1 MAAAQNFVSVSRRPP
16 DVEDYIDML
25 RRYRSWLIGPMF
37 AGLVVAVVVAFLWPD
52 TYVSTAVM
60 RITPQQISDRLVP
73 TVVNMQMQQRLQQMQ
88 QEILSRGSLN
98 ELILRPS
105 LDLYRKERS
114 RYPMEDIITDMR
126 TKAIKIQTL
135 DVAGPGGASGP
146 GARIASAFTIS
157 FSYPDRFKAQA
168 VVRELV
174 TKFTEQNVQVQRNQA
189 NLTSQFLGDELK
201 TAKDKMDSLEQQVTT
216 FKAQNMGRLP
226 EQFQANV
233 AQLNTYQMMV
243 SQANEAL
250 SRLQQQKLQL
260 DTQLQNNSINQS
272 YYNSILDDQVTVGG
286 GTAQIRNEK
295 INQLNQRI
303 MTLQSEIA
311 AMSEQLT
318 ASNPAVRRAQASLS
332 ALEKQ
337 LQDAEKEDLERQA
350 AAPSTVPTIK
360 RVPNTTVAKAVQD
373 INASNNVIKTEV
385 QNLNLQMDEK
395 VRQREEL
402 NRQIAN
408 YQGRVEGS
416 PQLEG
421 QYVSLTRELALA
433 KQTYEDLH
441 KRSEISDT
449 AKDLEDHKAGE
460 NLEVLDS
467 ASDPQAPS
475 EPNRLQIAAM
485 GTGFGLMLG
494 VVLAGAKEMKNTAL
508 KNLKDVRAYTNLPV
522 LSSVPLLENALLVRR
537 KRRLLWLAWSS
548 AIIFGSIAM
557 SAAAY
562 YYYFGRAT

>member
-1 MAAAQNFVSVSRRPP
+1 MAAPQNFVTVSRRPP

-37 AGLVVAVVVAFLWPD
+37 AGLVVSVVVAFLWPD

-105 LDLYRKERS
+105 LDLYRKDRA

-126 TKAIKIQTL
+126 SKAIRIQTISTS
-135 DVAGPGGASGP
+135 GGSG
-146 GARIASAFTIS
+146 GIASAFTIS

-201 TAKDKMDSLEQQVTT
+201 ASKDKMETLEQKLMA
-216 FKAQNMGRLP
+216 FKSQNMGRLP

-260 DTQLQNNSINQS
+260 ETQLSNNNINMN
-272 YYNSILDDQVTVGG
+272 YYNSILEDQVTVAGS
-286 GTAQIRNEK
+286 TVQTRNEK

-303 MTLQSEIA
+303 MTLQSDIA
-311 AMSEQLT
+311 AMTEQLT
-318 ASNPAVRRAQASLS
+318 PSNPAVRRAQASLNIYQ
-332 ALEKQ
+332 KQ
-337 LQDAEKEDLERQA
+337 LADAEREDLERQA
-350 AAPSTVPTIK
+350 AAPATGPTVK
-360 RVPNTTVAKAVQD
+360 RVPNQQAAKAVQD
-373 INASNNVIKTEV
+373 INASNNVVKTEI

-395 VRQREEL
+395 VKQREEL
-402 NRQIAN
+402 NRQIAQ
-408 YQGRVEGS
+408 YQSRVEGS

-421 QYVSLTRELALA
+421 QYVELSRELAMA
-433 KQTYEDLH
+433 KQSYEDLH

-475 EPNRLQIAAM
+475 EPNRLQMAAM
-485 GTGFGLMLG
+485 GTGMGLMLG

-522 LSSVPLLENALLVRR
+522 LSSIPLLENALLVRR

-562 YYYFGRAT
+562 YYYFGHAT

>member
-1 MAAAQNFVSVSRRPP
+1 MAAAQNFVSVTRRPP

-88 QEILSRGSLN
+88 QEILSRGSLS
-98 ELILRPS
+98 ELIQRPS
-105 LDLYRKERS
+105 LDLYRKERQ
-114 RYPMEDIITDMR
+114 RYPMEDIVQDMR
-126 TKAIKIQTL
+126 NKAIRINTVE
-135 DVAGPGGASGP
+135 VAGGGG
-146 GARIASAFTIS
+146 GRIASAFTIS

-174 TKFTEQNVQVQRNQA
+174 TKFTEQNVTVQRNNA
-189 NLTSQFLGDELK
+189 NITSQFLSDEMK
-201 TAKDKMDSLEQQVTT
+201 QAKDRMDDLEQKLMK
-216 FKAQNMGRLP
+216 FKQDNMGRLP

-243 SQANEAL
+243 SQANESL
-250 SRLQQQKLQL
+250 SRLQQTKLQL
-260 DTQLQNNSINQS
+260 ETTLQNNNTNLS
-272 YYNSILDDQVTVGG
+272 YYNSILEDQVSVG
-286 GTAQIRNEK
+286 GTAQVRNEML
-295 INQLNQRI
+295 NQLNQRI
-303 MTLQSEIA
+303 MNLQSEIA
-311 AMSEQLT
+311 ALQEQLT
-318 ASNPAVRRAQASLS
+318 PNHPTIKRAQASL
-332 ALEKQ
+332 ATMEKKRQ
-337 LQDAEKEDLERQA
+337 EVEKEDLERQA
-350 AAPSTVPTIK
+350 AAPSTAPTVK
-360 RVPNTTVAKAVQD
+360 RVQNQQAFKAVQD
-373 INASNNVIKTEV
+373 LTASNNVIKTEM

-395 VRQREEL
+395 VKQIQEL
-402 NRQIAN
+402 NRMIAS

-421 QYVSLTRELALA
+421 QYLALTRDLALA
-433 KQTYEDLH
+433 KQTYEDYH
-441 KRSEISDT
+441 RKTEVSDT
-449 AKDLEDHKAGE
+449 AKDLEEHKAGE
-460 NLEVLDS
+460 NLEVLDA

-475 EPNRLQIAAM
+475 EPNRPQMAAM
-485 GTGFGLMLG
+485 GAGMGLMLG
-494 VVLAGAKEMKNTAL
+494 IVLAGAKEMKNTSL

-522 LSSVPLLENALLVRR
+522 LSSIPLLENALLVRR

-562 YYYFGRAT
+562 YYYFGHGT